1 MGTTERWKPLD
12 LRRRGELGPYDGELI
27 VLHMVLKTSARS
39 ERYVVPGC
47 PEVAIP
53 CRRRRCV
60 SDMTSGGSG
69 CQRTIPGRIRKD
81 MIGGDGTWPI

>member
-1 MGTTERWKPLD
+1 MGTSGGNRWICGGEASWARMTEADCP
-12 LRRRGELGPYDGELI
+12 P
-27 VLHMVLKTSARS
+27 KTSARS
-39 ERYVVPGC
+39 ERCMSSVGLRSWPGVPGC

-69 CQRTIPGRIRKD
+69 CQRTIPGRIRK
-81 MIGGDGTWPI
+81 I